1 MDHYTR
7 RSHRSVYRNP
17 WVEVEVYD
25 IVHPTGADGE
35 HVLIVTPP
43 AVAVLVLDG
52 DDVVFTRQPRF
63 GARREVVEIVKGGA
77 DDGEAP
83 IDAARREL
91 REELGLEAGR
101 WEPLGEVYE
110 IPSIMALP
118 VTLFLARDLT
128 HVGAEPEEIERIE
141 EVRMPLNEAI
151 ERARAGELSDAV
163 TLAALL
169 RYSRDTPARPAT
181 R

>member
-17 WVEVEVYD
+17 WVEVEVHD

-35 HVLIVTPP
+35 HVLIVTPA
-43 AVAVLVLDG
+43 AVAVLVVDG

-77 DDGEAP
+77 DGGETP

-91 REELGLEAGR
+91 REELGLEAER
-101 WEPLGEVYE
+101 WESLGEVYE
-110 IPSIMALP
+110 IPSIIANP
-118 VTLFLARDLT
+118 VSLFLACELT
-128 HVGAEPEEIERIE
+128 HVGAQPEEIERIE
-141 EVRMPLNEAI
+141 EVRMPLREAL
-151 ERARAGELSDAV
+151 ERARTGELSDAV

-169 RYSRDTPARPAT
+169 RYSTDIRAH
-181 R
+181 